1 MYFLV
6 LYSSDVERQRRK
18 KLMDK
23 KTQEIFFKNSVDM
36 DVIGKLANT
45 MVDGIKEAGKPKR
58 IKVEIRNVG
67 EFDPNLSIEEVIDEI
82 DKEYVKEEIF
92 KLDLLRAWKQDN
104 HYVIVGVKL

>member
-1 MYFLV
+1 MV
-6 LYSSDVERQRRK
+6 SKSKGEK
-18 KLMDK
+18 HMDR

-36 DVIGKLANT
+36 DVIGKLAST

-58 IKVEIRNVG
+58 IKVEIRSAD
-67 EFDPNLSIEEVIDEI
+67 EFDPNLSIGEVIDEI
-82 DKEYVKEEIF
+82 DKEYAKEEVF

>member
-1 MYFLV
+1 
-6 LYSSDVERQRRK
+6 
-18 KLMDK
+18 MDK
-23 KTQEIFFKNSVDM
+23 KTQEIFFKNSVNM

-58 IKVEIRNVG
+58 IKVEIRNVD

-92 KLDLLRAWKQDN
+92 NLDLLRVWKQDN

>member
-1 MYFLV
+1 
-6 LYSSDVERQRRK
+6 
-18 KLMDK
+18 MDR

-45 MVDGIKEAGKPKR
+45 FVEGIDEAGNPKR
-58 IKVEIRNVG
+58 IKIEIRNID
-67 EFDPNLSIEEVIDEI
+67 EFDSKLSIEEVVNEI
-82 DKEYVKEEIF
+82 DKEYEKEEMF

>member
-1 MYFLV
+1 
-6 LYSSDVERQRRK
+6 
-18 KLMDK
+18 MDR

-45 MVDGIKEAGKPKR
+45 FVEGIDEVGNPKR
-58 IKVEIRNVG
+58 IKIEIRNID
-67 EFDPNLSIEEVIDEI
+67 EFDSKLSIEEVVNEI
-82 DKEYVKEEIF
+82 DKEYAKEEMF

>member
-1 MYFLV
+1 
-6 LYSSDVERQRRK
+6 
-18 KLMDK
+18 MDR

-45 MVDGIKEAGKPKR
+45 FVEGIDEAGNPKR
-58 IKVEIRNVG
+58 IKIEIRNID
-67 EFDPNLSIEEVIDEI
+67 EFDSKLSIEEVVNEI
-82 DKEYVKEEIF
+82 DKEYIKEEMF

>member
-1 MYFLV
+1 
-6 LYSSDVERQRRK
+6 
-18 KLMDK
+18 MDR

-45 MVDGIKEAGKPKR
+45 FVEGIDEAGNPKR
-58 IKVEIRNVG
+58 IKIEIRNID
-67 EFDPNLSIEEVIDEI
+67 EFDSKLSIEEVVNEI
-82 DKEYVKEEIF
+82 DKEYAKEEMF